1 MYLTTSLLTT
11 TMTSMTRQFVK
22 RLRSM
27 MIDDTRFKM
36 SDLSNLECQSVS
48 EDGIQ
53 VWVPFQIHSKTYFMR
68 GATIRKGSDW
78 SLQWRVELWR
88 RKLVKQLPCFA
99 LLETGRKFG
108 QNWSELNGRWHQQW
122 ITTGRKRSWTHHFK
136 WRRNEHV
143 DSGNGMLLYG
153 TQVWKPP
160 LIHACFKRCFWPCG

>member
-68 GATIRKGSDW
+68 GATIRKGSD
-78 SLQWRVELWR
+78 
-88 RKLVKQLPCFA
+88 
-99 LLETGRKFG
+99 
-108 QNWSELNGRWHQQW
+108 
-122 ITTGRKRSWTHHFK
+122 
-136 WRRNEHV
+136 
-143 DSGNGMLLYG
+143 
-153 TQVWKPP
+153 
-160 LIHACFKRCFWPCG
+160 